1 MSDTEQ
7 AETVDAE
14 ANEAPVE
21 IEDQADEPSE
31 QTFTQA
37 DVDRIV
43 KERAERMYRR
53 RVGDADLDDLKAKA
67 DALEPLQA
75 ELDAA
80 KDAADSVPA
89 KVTAALREHLMALHE
104 VDEETADLFLT
115 ATDPERLIKQV
126 SALVQRQRQ
135 PRPNAAQTEQPDDAP
150 QGDWLRASLQKRK

>member
-1 MSDTEQ
+1 MSDTDQ
-7 AETVDAE
+7 AEAPEVD
-14 ANEAPVE
+14 VE
-21 IEDQADEPSE
+21 ETSTEDVPTEDQAE

-43 KERAERMYRR
+43 KERAERMYRKR
-53 RVGDADLDDLKAKA
+53 LGDADLDDLKVKA
-67 DALEPLQA
+67 GELEPLQA
-75 ELDAA
+75 ELAAA
-80 KDAADSVPA
+80 KAEAEAVPA
-89 KVTAALREHLMALHE
+89 KVTEALREHLMALHE